1 MTSVFVLQAGCYMDQ
16 GNSIVTWIHSICD
29 GPRGGKMVTSV
40 GVTSGTMLVGGKVIR
55 MFQKAVAKRK
65 KGYRRAQSS
74 GTKAPCN
81 RMLAL
86 LSFES

>member
-1 MTSVFVLQAGCYMDQ
+1 
-16 GNSIVTWIHSICD
+16 
-29 GPRGGKMVTSV
+29 MVTSV
-40 GVTSGTMLVGGKVIR
+40 GVTSGAMLVGGKVIR